1 MIVPPDR
8 LWFVIQRFNPYY
20 IIIDRSWYVFFS
32 AIDYLFIISYL
43 CLVEQLKNNLDINSL
58 LFCRRRICQIRNV
71 VEPGISI
78 YNFSMSE
85 LPVDVLIPVFSVSG
99 ALFCVITS
107 RTTNCGC
114 LFIPRNILPRYSPM
128 VPINNMM
135 SPEKKQMAHIMEGHP
150 SAIAGFTSLRITIA
164 SAPRILNIEKKYP
177 Q

>member
-1 MIVPPDR
+1 M
-8 LWFVIQRFNPYY
+8 
-20 IIIDRSWYVFFS
+20 SFFS
-32 AIDYLFIISYL
+32 ATDYLFIISYI

-85 LPVDVLIPVFSVSG
+85 LLVVWDSSTVDVLIPVFSVSG

-128 VPINNMM
+128 VPINNMI

-164 SAPRILNIEKKYP
+164 SAPRILNIEKNYP